1 MKYCFFLLIAAVVV
15 SGCSEH
21 EKQFHRP
28 RDPWAFRSV
37 LDKQPRMLTLAL
49 DSACYVAYDL
59 ANCKLTKIWKGG
71 VTLEGAAY
79 TDKKNVQPESWG
91 TPYATDIQNKWTV
104 TLNDK
109 PDSFTIVNKGYRFE
123 NKQVVLHHAIIL
135 SSQDTIQVEE
145 LPEFVTNEKNDPG
158 LSRTFATRNVPANVV
173 ISISSSDKIITL
185 PSNGS
190 KEFFSWFK
198 PLPVQQPPVASE
210 GEYDHRGRYWMEKSD
225 CFTCHEVD
233 KRTVGPSF
241 IEVAAKYGN
250 KEDPSSDLV
259 SKVKQGS
266 SGIWGTSVMTPH
278 PDLSESEIRVMLD
291 YIFTLKPPLKNVQA
305 NETVNTKPT
314 VQTPGFGSPL
324 DELNPSLT
332 VQTIHGQNFRPR
344 VGGLAFM
351 PNGKLLVTTWDTVG
365 GVYLLDS
372 VTTGDTNKIKVK
384 RIASGLAEPLGI
396 EVVDGEIFVLQKQE
410 LTQLID
416 HDGDDI
422 IDEYRAI
429 CNGWGVTG
437 DFHEFSFGL
446 VYKDG
451 YFYASLSMAM
461 RLMSNE
467 KQKQDRGRVI
477 RISKDGKYQSI
488 CYGLRTPNGITLGPD
503 NEIFVTDNQGEWV
516 PANKLIH
523 IKQGE
528 YHGMRWGHLD
538 TANAPPEVA
547 LPAIYLPENDIG
559 NSPSEPILIK
569 DGLYKG
575 QMLHGDVTYGGLQ
588 RDFLEKVDGE
598 YQGAVFKFSQG
609 LEAGINRMAWGP
621 DGALYVG
628 GVGMV
633 GGWSWKEKQYGL
645 QRIEFNTAEYFDVLA
660 IRARPKGFDIELTQ
674 ALNDAI
680 TINPKDIVA
689 QQWWYLPTSDY
700 GGPKKDLEDLK
711 ISSIKLSPDRKHIYI
726 ELPGLKE
733 KRVVYFRMPHSW
745 RNQQGTRLW
754 TGDAWY
760 TLNNIPQQ

>member
-1 MKYCFFLLIAAVVV
+1 MKYCFIILIATVFV
-15 SGCSEH
+15 SGCSDGK
-21 EKQFHRP
+21 KQFTRP

-49 DSACYVAYDL
+49 DSACYAAYDL
-59 ANCKLTKIWKGG
+59 AHCKLIKVWKGG

-79 TDKKNVQPESWG
+79 TNKKNVQPESWG
-91 TPYATDIQNKWTV
+91 TPYATDLENKWNV
-104 TLNDK
+104 LLDNKRDA
-109 PDSFTIVNKGYRFE
+109 FTIVSKGYRFE
-123 NKQVVLHHAIIL
+123 NNQVILQHFIIL
-135 SSQDTIQVEE
+135 SSHDTIHIEE
-145 LPEFVTNEKNDPG
+145 LPEFVTNNNGDPG
-158 LSRTFATRNVPANVV
+158 LSRIFSTSNVPGNVAINV
-173 ISISSSDKIITL
+173 SSSATTIAL
-185 PSNGS
+185 PINGS
-190 KEFFSWFK
+190 KEFVSWFK
-198 PLPVQQPPVASE
+198 PLPAQQRAVTSE

-250 KEDPSSDLV
+250 KEDPSTDLV
-259 SKVKQGS
+259 AKVRNGS
-266 SGIWGTSVMTPH
+266 SGFWGASVMTPH
-278 PDLSESEIRVMLD
+278 PDLSEPEIRVMLD
-291 YIFTLKPPLKNVQA
+291 YIFSLKPDHK
-305 NETVNTKPT
+305 KPT
-314 VQTPGFGSPL
+314 ESATSTNTVANTTPGFGSPL
-324 DELNPSLT
+324 DKLNPSLT
-332 VQTIHGQNFRPR
+332 VQTIHDQKFRPR

-372 VTTGDTNKIKVK
+372 VTTGDTNNIKVK

-396 EVVDGEIFVLQKQE
+396 QVVDGEIFVLQKQE

-422 IDEYRAI
+422 IDEYRTI
-429 CNGWGVTG
+429 CNSWGVTG

-461 RLMSNE
+461 RLMSHE
-467 KQKQDRGRVI
+467 KQKTDRGRVI
-477 RISKDGKYQSI
+477 KISKDGKFQSI

-523 IKQGE
+523 VKQGE

-538 TANAPPEVA
+538 TANIAPDVA
-547 LPAIYLPENDIG
+547 LPAIYLPENEIA
-559 NSPSEPILIK
+559 NSPSQPILIPH
-569 DGLYKG
+569 GIFKG

-609 LEAGINRMAWGP
+609 FEAGINRMVWGP
-621 DGALYVG
+621 DGSLFVG

-645 QRIEFNTAEYFDVLA
+645 QRVEFNKTEYFDVLA
-660 IRARPKGFDIELTQ
+660 IRAQPKGFDMELTQ
-674 ALNDAI
+674 PLNDSI
-680 TINPKDIVA
+680 TVNAKDIFI
-689 QQWWYLPTSDY
+689 QQWWYLPTADY

-711 ISSIKLSPDRKHIYI
+711 VSSIKISPDRKHIYI

-745 RNQQGTRLW
+745 RNQQGTGLW

-760 TLNNIPQQ
+760 TLNKIPKQ